1 MFVHKA
7 KDTDKH
13 EHFIKHLVYIL
24 TVTQRQGPMIQWL
37 CADERRGLAAME
49 EVGAGDS
56 NEGCGRGGRQKKAIE
71 ERVMAA
77 GAATMVGS
85 GYNSKWVRRQ
95 QQCSLLARDACN
107 KEGRDSSCGEQKA
120 TDDNRAEEGNN
131 GNVAVHGN
139 AVLRGNI
146 ATKEGNSVGYGWGE
160 REMAATS
167 GNDKG

>member
-37 CADERRGLAAME
+37 
-49 EVGAGDS
+49 
-56 NEGCGRGGRQKKAIE
+56 KKAIE

-107 KEGRDSSCGEQKA
+107 KEGRDSSCGKQKA